1 MSFTYTQLKT
11 AIQDF
16 TENSETSFVT
26 NLPVFIRG
34 AEDRIFTLVD
44 LELFRKNATS
54 QTTIGDPYIS
64 VPVDYRAPFSFQIT
78 STNFKNF
85 LLNKDVNFIQQYT
98 NDAGPAVINWDAVT
112 AAILEIAVGL
122 TNNLSTVANAI
133 TNGFANGDFNQSGSI
148 TAADALDAAKFGT
161 ESLPAGTAKT
171 RIESVFAPALLQAHV
186 ANPDTY
192 SAYVNSAD
200 TAPKYYGIFDVNN
213 FILGP
218 TPNQVY
224 DVELHYYYRPASITA
239 GAESGTT
246 WLSENAPNA
255 LLYGSLVEAYTY
267 MKGEADMMQLYEQ
280 RFMQEIQRLKDLA
293 EARENSDAY
302 RRGLPDRPRT

>member
-1 MSFTYTQLKT
+1 MSFTYAQLET

-54 QTTIGDPYIS
+54 QLTVGDPYLS
-64 VPVDYRAPFSFQIT
+64 VPADYLAPFSFQIIT
-78 STNFKNF
+78 ANYKNF
-85 LLNKDVNFIQQYT
+85 LEIKDVNFVQQYAV
-98 NDAGPAVINWDAVT
+98 DAGGNTTP
-112 AAILEIAVGL
+112 
-122 TNNLSTVANAI
+122 
-133 TNGFANGDFNQSGSI
+133 
-148 TAADALDAAKFGT
+148 
-161 ESLPAGTAKT
+161 
-171 RIESVFAPALLQAHV
+171 RYYSVF
-186 ANPDTY
+186 
-192 SAYVNSAD
+192 
-200 TAPKYYGIFDVNN
+200 DVDN
-213 FILGP
+213 FIVGP
-218 TPNQVY
+218 TPNLAY

-239 GAESGTT
+239 GAASGTT

-267 MKGEADMMQLYEQ
+267 MKGEQDMLQLYEQ
-280 RFMQEIQRLKDLA
+280 RFAQEIQRLKDLA